1 MDVRKFLRRIRDE
14 RTELEILLMKRDNI
28 TVIHGISYTGD
39 RVMSSHNKDLSD
51 MAIKNARLLNVID
64 RKVAKFKDNQ
74 QRAMD
79 LIYDLHDS
87 TQRQIMIM
95 YYLSRKE
102 TPYSRLTFP
111 YSLEEVSQAMCL
123 SFNRVRHIHGE
134 ALQILRKKKQK
145 NNEKAPG

>member
-1 MDVRKFLRRIRDE
+1 MDVRKFLRRVRDE

-39 RVMSSHNKDLSD
+39 RVMSSHNSD
-51 MAIKNARLLNVID
+51 ISDITIKNARLLNVID
-64 RKVAKFKDNQ
+64 RKIKRFKENQ
-74 QRAMD
+74 QKAMD
-79 LIYDLHDS
+79 MIYILPDS
-87 TQRQIMIM
+87 VHRQVMIM

-134 ALQILRKKKQK
+134 ALQTLRKKKKQK
-145 NNEKAPG
+145 EKAPG